1 MGLFNKRKP
10 VVVNWPSTQCQKM
23 VLYLNGRFNLKHY
36 QLESMVN
43 KLILKNSGLYNREGG
58 DRLLMLHILKLANE
72 MDHLRGQPIDQMK
85 FLNYMGNHSVFN
97 GIKFSLETWFDR
109 LQYPNFMYSFYIK
122 AHKYVRNRGFELDPT
137 KSCVL
142 EDILEDSLIE
152 ELDRTMKTL
161 WGTIWEGN
169 VVEGMMSILIHNSIK
184 FMAYHYQNPDMV
196 EKVLLE
202 WWNEQEQ
209 VDAVKKA
216 FLEYANNLY
225 F

>member
-23 VLYLNGRFNLKHY
+23 VLYLNGRFNFKHY
-36 QLESMVN
+36 QLERIVN

-58 DRLLMLHILKLANE
+58 DRLLMLHILKWSNE
-72 MDHLRGQPIDQMK
+72 MDHLRGQPIDQMR
-85 FLNYMGNHSVFN
+85 FLNYMGNHYIFN
-97 GIKFSLETWFDR
+97 GVKFSLEAWFDH
-109 LQYPNFMYSFYIK
+109 LQYPNFMHSFYMK
-122 AHKYVRNRGFELDPT
+122 ARNHVRSRGFELDASKMT
-137 KSCVL
+137 YH
-142 EDILEDSLIE
+142 LIV
-152 ELDRTMKTL
+152 ELDKTMKTL
-161 WGTIWEGN
+161 WGTIWEGD
-169 VVEGMMSILIHNSIK
+169 VAEGMMSTLIHNSIK

-196 EKVLLE
+196 EKVLLD

-209 VDAVKKA
+209 VDAMKKA